1 MSLYDVT
8 GFEWFR
14 AANKGRTMSEQKEQ
28 KTIAELDAAYQK
40 AKAVLVEME
49 AKADAQRTLVA
60 ELAGEM
66 FAILQRDI
74 GGEAK
79 PTRKRGA
86 KITEAQIEQA
96 AETIKGVLSKKDAK
110 KARDIAA
117 QTKLD
122 KRLVALALKSLLE
135 NKKIKKEGDKSA
147 TVYMLV

>member
-1 MSLYDVT
+1 
-8 GFEWFR
+8 
-14 AANKGRTMSEQKEQ
+14 MSETKAE

-49 AKADAQRTLVA
+49 TKADAQRALVA

-74 GGEAK
+74 GGETK

-86 KITEAQIEQA
+86 KITEAQITEA
-96 AETIKGVLSKKDAK
+96 AGKITAVLSKKDAK
-110 KARDIAA
+110 KAGDIAT
-117 QTKLD
+117 QTKLE

-135 NKKIKKEGDKSA
+135 EKKVKKEGDKSA